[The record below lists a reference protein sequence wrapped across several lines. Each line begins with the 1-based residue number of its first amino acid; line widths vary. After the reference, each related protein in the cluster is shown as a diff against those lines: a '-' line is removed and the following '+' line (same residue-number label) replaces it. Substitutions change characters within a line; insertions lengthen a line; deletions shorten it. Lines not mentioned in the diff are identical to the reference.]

1 MIPEGIAGCTRQPLY
16 CGRGRL
22 DTLLD
27 GAAGAPFLL
36 DGFVAESFFPGF
48 IISGAFF
55 LHGVCTRLFD
65 AFRQQLC
72 LTGFRRLNLAL
83 RPGYI
88 PDLAASRLSMS
99 REGLRKIA
107 VDD

>member
-1 MIPEGIAGCTRQPLY
+1 LIPERIAG

-36 DGFVAESFFPGF
+36 DGFVAEIFFPGF
-48 IISGAFF
+48 IISGTF
-55 LHGVCTRLFD
+55 LLRGVYARFSD
-65 AFRQQLC
+65 AFRRQLC
-72 LTGFRRLNLAL
+72 LTGFRSLNLAL

-88 PDLAASRLSMS
+88 PDLAACLPYQ
-99 REGLRKIA
+99 
-107 VDD
+107 